1 MPLWIEAGLWGL
13 LAGSALLIGAVA
25 GVFANLP
32 KRAIAGITAFGAGV
46 LVSALSIDLID
57 DAFQLGGFDA
67 TAIGFIGGALLFTVA
82 NWYPHHFG
90 GRHRKHHGLDHIKQP
105 TEDELSGSG
114 RAIAIGAFI
123 DGVPESIAIGVS
135 MIAGGAVSVVTVA
148 AIFLSNIP
156 EALSSSSGMNVAGR
170 SYRYI
175 FGVWAVIALSSGIAA
190 LVGYSVFSGFSDD
203 VNAVSLAVAAGAILA
218 MLADTM
224 IPTAYRDDH
233 YGSGLITAGGFL
245 LAFIISHLG

>member
-1 MPLWIEAGLWGL
+1 MPLWLEAGLWGL

-57 DAFQLGGFDA
+57 DAFRLGGFDA
-67 TAIGFIGGALLFTVA
+67 TAIGFIGGALLFTIA

-105 TEDELSGSG
+105 TENELSGSG

-148 AIFLSNIP
+148 AIFLSNFP
-156 EALSSSSGMNVAGR
+156 EALSSSWGDECRGPLLPLYLRCLGR
-170 SYRYI
+170 HRRE
-175 FGVWAVIALSSGIAA
+175 FWHRRPG
-190 LVGYSVFSGFSDD
+190 
-203 VNAVSLAVAAGAILA
+203 
-218 MLADTM
+218 
-224 IPTAYRDDH
+224 
-233 YGSGLITAGGFL
+233 GLLRVQRFLRRCQRRLPGGDRGCHPGHAGGYHD
-245 LAFIISHLG
+245 SHSLS